1 MPVQGLSTYD
11 LIKQGID
18 SSTLR
23 GKTIANNIANINTR
37 GYKKFD
43 VVFEENLDT
52 GNLDLNLKVTKE
64 KHIKDGQDYGENIS
78 VVRDESTSMRLDG
91 NNVDIDIEK
100 TNQAANTLKYNA
112 LIQRANGILSTRKY
126 VISGGRG

>member
-1 MPVQGLSTYD
+1 MQAAGLSTYD
-11 LIKQGID
+11 LLKQGID
-18 SSTLR
+18 ASTLR

-43 VVFEENLDT
+43 VVFEENLKE
-52 GNLDLNLKVTKE
+52 GNLDLKLKVTKE
-64 KHIKDGQDYGENIS
+64 KHIRDGQDHGENIS
-78 VVRDESTSMRLDG
+78 VKKDESTSMRLDG

-100 TNQAANTLKYNA
+100 ANQAANTLKYNA
-112 LIQRANGILSTRKY
+112 LIQRANGVLSSRKY